1 LASPEGKTHRKIKK
15 TFLYRYI
22 KVFICA
28 LYVLFIPKAVYAAI
42 FDVASGNV
50 SALVEAIEAANT
62 TTEDDT
68 IFLEAGTYTLT
79 EVDNTTDGANGLPSI
94 TSNIEIIGD
103 GPDVTIIERNLTAEP
118 FRIFHIADT
127 GTLILDALT
136 ITGGF
141 VECCDIGGGIFND
154 GSLVVTNS
162 VISRNSA
169 EFEGGG
175 LAGNG
180 TARINNSTISN
191 NSAQDGGGI
200 FGGSVDITNSIISDN
215 FAQGFGGGIDGT
227 VNITD
232 SQILNNQAGFLGGG
246 IFGTVTMKDSFVAGN
261 KSDFRGG
268 GIANIGTS
276 NITNTT
282 ISGNDAEFSGGAIS
296 NSDSLTLTNS
306 SIYDNSSGF
315 GAVVDNTESLL
326 VLMNST
332 IADNNGGGIENLDAV
347 TTIINSTISNNE
359 FGVDNFNG
367 SEFFGVVET
376 QNTIIALN
384 NFGDCFGPIT
394 SLGNNLIGDS
404 SGCDLSTGPDD
415 RFGDPGLGDFTDD
428 GTPGNGHYPLLADSQ
443 AINAGNHDVCL
454 DIPILAA
461 DQIGQTR
468 VGVCDI
474 GAIESTI
481 NITNINEFVKIES
494 LPKTIHQIKKKKAC
508 PSTYP
513 WRFKFRAKLT
523 NISDNMLS
531 DIVVMLKEN
540 LQKDAKITITVL
552 NKAGY
557 KDALLEP
564 GENAQARFELCFKQK
579 FNNIGLDL
587 LKAALGLSR
596 LADLVDVKG
605 SVTEPGEN
613 ENTL

>member
-1 LASPEGKTHRKIKK
+1 LDWLEGKTNWRIKK
-15 TFLYRYI
+15 TFFYHCI
-22 KVFICA
+22 KVFIYA
-28 LYVLFIPKAVYAAI
+28 LYVLFIPKAVYAAV
-42 FDVASGNV
+42 FNVPSGNV
-50 SALVEAIEAANT
+50 PALVESIKIANT
-62 TTEDDT
+62 TAEDDT

-79 EVDNTTDGANGLPSI
+79 GVDNTTDGANGLPSI
-94 TSNIEIIGD
+94 ISNIEIIGD
-103 GPDVTIIERNLTAEP
+103 GPGVTIIERDSTAEP

-127 GTLILDALT
+127 GTLILEGLA

-141 VECCDIGGGIFND
+141 VECCYIGGGIFND

-162 VISRNSA
+162 VISGNSA

-180 TARINNSTISN
+180 TATIINSTVSN

-200 FGGSVDITNSIISDN
+200 FGSSVDITSSIISDN

-227 VNITD
+227 VNIKD

-246 IFGTVTMKDSFVAGN
+246 IFGTVTMKDSLVAGN
-261 KSDFRGG
+261 SSDFRGG

-282 ISGNDAEFSGGAIS
+282 ISGNGAEFSGGAIS
-296 NSDSLTLTNS
+296 NSDSLTLSNS
-306 SIYDNSSGF
+306 SIYDNFSGF

-326 VLMNST
+326 VLLNST
-332 IADNNGGGIENLDAV
+332 IADNNGGGIENVDAI

-367 SEFFGVVET
+367 SEFFGVVEI

-394 SLGNNLIGDS
+394 SLGNNLVGDS

-415 RFGDPGLGDFTDD
+415 RFGNPGLGDFTDD

-443 AINAGNHDVCL
+443 AINAGNHDVCS

-461 DQIGQTR
+461 DQIGQKR

-474 GAIESTI
+474 GAIESII
-481 NITNINEFVKIES
+481 NITDINGIVKFES
-494 LPKTIHQIKKKKAC
+494 LPKTIQQIKKKKAC
-508 PSTYP
+508 PGTYP
-513 WRFKFRAKLT
+513 WRFRFRAKLT

-531 DIVVMLKEN
+531 DIVVRLKEN
-540 LQKDAKITITVL
+540 SPKDAKITITVL

-564 GENAQARFELCFKQK
+564 GESAQVRFEVCFKQK
-579 FNNIGLDL
+579 FNSIGLDL
-587 LKAALGLSR
+587 LKAALGLSH

-605 SVTEPGEN
+605 SVTEPNED